1 MAAWAFS
8 LWLLVKRL
16 FLSIV
21 LNVLDGSANAILALV
36 VQFVDT
42 ILLLYS
48 RPYINRQTEV
58 AESIG
63 AVTNLLVMFCLS
75 FLIRRAQACVDS
87 HAICFQSYVAVS
99 VPVIAGVDVD
109 MPPWLGDFSSMLLAT
124 FATALS
130 CFFAL
135 QSPIAYL
142 FKLLFKLASFLA
154 PMIGCRCVGG
164 IPSVCKHTHA
174 RARAH
179 THTHTHSGQPTNWLS
194 QLLTVD
200 SATHVYIA

>member
-1 MAAWAFS
+1 MGLFNVGEFSLHSFYLLPSSLSNLIFNSLARAHALYAIDLRDAYYHIHPSYEYCCPLVCFCSMHPVQDFCMAAWAYS

-75 FLIRRAQACVDS
+75 F
-87 HAICFQSYVAVS
+87 FN
-99 VPVIAGVDVD
+99 
-109 MPPWLGDFSSMLLAT
+109 
-124 FATALS
+124 
-130 CFFAL
+130 L
-135 QSPIAYL
+135 QSTSMRRLTCNL
-142 FKLLFKLASFLA
+142 FSELRGGVCTCNCRYRCRYASLA
-154 PMIGCRCVGG
+154 G
-164 IPSVCKHTHA
+164 
-174 RARAH
+174 
-179 THTHTHSGQPTNWLS
+179 
-194 QLLTVD
+194 
-200 SATHVYIA
+200 